1 MRIIPN
7 KHNSLL
13 NSLSETESLLANKKI
28 LVCSGD
34 RLTLTASML
43 TNEIKNSI
51 IGGATTEDE
60 ALDIF
65 FDKQPNLLITSENLE
80 RGYGIRLVEKV
91 KKYRPNTKALIFLHR
106 EKCDV
111 VKEAREAGA
120 DGVMFVSNIGS
131 GDGDFINALRITS
144 KGGIYLPKCVSCSNS
159 KPLADTIEPLSIRE
173 KQVVKC
179 MVAGMKNTEI
189 AKELTISPET
199 VKSHVST
206 TIHKLGVRD
215 RTQAV
220 VFALTHD
227 LANM

>member
-34 RLTLTASML
+34 RLTLTATIL
-43 TNEIKNSI
+43 TPEIKQSL

-65 FDKQPNLLITSENLE
+65 FDRKPDLLITSEHLE
-80 RGYGIRLVEKV
+80 RGYGIRLIEKV
-91 KKYRPNTKALIFLHR
+91 KRHSPSTKALIFLRR
-106 EKCDV
+106 ESCDV
-111 VKEAREAGA
+111 VKEARDAGA
-120 DGVMFVSNIGS
+120 DGVMFVSTIGS

-144 KGGIYLPKCVSCSNS
+144 KGGIYVPKCLTCRNN
-159 KPLADTIEPLSIRE
+159 KPLADIIEPLSIRE

-179 MVAGMKNTEI
+179 VAGMKNIEI

-199 VKSHVST
+199 VKTHVST